1 MYIQG
6 NNINTERTLCTELGI
21 AKTSHLQIRKEGF
34 RVDIKDTET
43 KGNATGNRLLKENLD
58 VVVASDTKKVIIVK
72 RKTWSSAQSAERE
85 N

>member
-21 AKTSHLQIRKEGF
+21 AKTSHLQIRKERF

-58 VVVASDTKKVIIVK
+58 VVVSDTKKVIIVK

>member
-21 AKTSHLQIRKEGF
+21 AKTSHLQIRKERF

-58 VVVASDTKKVIIVK
+58 VVVSDTKKVVIVK

>member
-1 MYIQG
+1 MYIEG
-6 NNINTERTLCTELGI
+6 NNINTERALCTELGI
-21 AKTSHLQIRKEGF
+21 AKTSHLQIRKERF
-34 RVDIKDTET
+34 RIDIKDTET
-43 KGNATGNRLLKENLD
+43 KGSAAGNRLLKENLG

>member
-21 AKTSHLQIRKEGF
+21 AKTSHLQIRKERF

-58 VVVASDTKKVIIVK
+58 VVVVSDTKKVIIVK

>member
-21 AKTSHLQIRKEGF
+21 AKTSHLQIRKERF

-58 VVVASDTKKVIIVK
+58 VVVSDTKNVIIVK